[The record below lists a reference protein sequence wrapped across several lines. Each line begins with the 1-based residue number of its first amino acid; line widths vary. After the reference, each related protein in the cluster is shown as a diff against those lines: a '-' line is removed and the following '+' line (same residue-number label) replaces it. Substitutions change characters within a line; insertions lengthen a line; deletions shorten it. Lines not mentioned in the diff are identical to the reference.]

1 MDKKPLVLVSICA
14 VVLLVLGSL
23 STVVGYQSVK
33 STGISDSPLFSI
45 RTRKATNQQQ
55 NILLPEY
62 LGKGNGN
69 LLQFPFRDNNTEL
82 LKNIFK
88 SIKKMDDATF
98 QRFLVLLRQCL
109 KETTSLNKMQLLEI
123 NEVLT
128 EIRKQADIRLLS
140 PSQEPP
146 TLIPPACF
154 TIDRVECLK
163 FLIQLAI
170 IIVGIIIL
178 FIIFLPL
185 NIIIVIIEIISKIF
199 HCDYTTILYCGF
211 TPS

>member
-1 MDKKPLVLVSICA
+1 MDKKPLIGVSIVA

-23 STVVGYQSVK
+23 TNVVGYQTVK
-33 STGISDSPLFSI
+33 STAVNESPLFSL
-45 RTRKATNQQQ
+45 RTQKANNYLNNVISSQ
-55 NILLPEY
+55 Y
-62 LGKGNGN
+62 LGKGKDS
-69 LLQFPFRDNNTEL
+69 LLQFPIRDNKTEL
-82 LKNIFK
+82 LKTVFE
-88 SIKKMDDATF
+88 SIKNMDDATF

-109 KETTSLNKMQLLEI
+109 KETTSLNEMHLIEI

-128 EIRKQADIRLLS
+128 EIRKQADLPVLS

-146 TLIPPACF
+146 TIWGCF

-163 FLIQLAI
+163 QLIGLAI

-185 NIIIVIIEIISKIF
+185 NIIIEIISKIF
-199 HCDYTTILYCGF
+199 HWDYTTILYCGF